1 MIFGGK
7 GKAEISG
14 RAGYMYHFFS
24 PVTND
29 PKKDQFMNFLTVFMT
44 SYFCDV
50 ILTALL

>member
-14 RAGYMYHFFS
+14 RAGYHFFC

-29 PKKDQFMNFLTVFMT
+29 HKKDQFMNFLTGFMT

-50 ILTALL
+50 ISSP

>member
-7 GKAEISG
+7 GKAEISV
-14 RAGYMYHFFS
+14 RAGYHFFC

-29 PKKDQFMNFLTVFMT
+29 HKKDQFMNFLMGFMT

-50 ILTALL
+50 ISSPEL